1 MKNLKLATKISIIV
15 ITILTIG
22 LVIVWK
28 STDVNVSSVMKDQ
41 IVDEMNDAIKTRSK
55 LIEQYIDS
63 TEAYLIG
70 YAQAPV
76 LKQALLHPDDAEAVA
91 NAQNF
96 TKNYGKENAN
106 LENVYLGDYNT
117 KVLASFVEGPIG
129 KTLREGDALKVL
141 RDTLFA
147 SKETNMWNTGVMASL
162 STGKQVVSMYYP
174 IYNEG
179 APLGYVGSA
188 VYSEDLKNTLDALA
202 EETGNKTD
210 YLLLDAAKNTYIFCG
225 DEEKI
230 GGPIEEKNISEVIGL
245 AKSGNAADGAVYEY
259 KENGKGKLAVYEYM
273 EDRDWVLMVLTDQD
287 EAFATVNHLSLVLM
301 ILCAV
306 LLVLISLAVWFAGCM
321 IAKDIKKVAGIIQ
334 EIGTLDLTLRSKL
347 KKFGSRKDEVG
358 MIAKATQFLTDTVS
372 DAVVIIKEKSTE
384 LLDTSGT
391 LHSGADVT
399 KGSVENV
406 EKAIHDIAES
416 TIQQAE
422 DTQQA
427 VQSVLHIGETIEK
440 TMSETE
446 TLSEYTGSIQK
457 TSEEMRGTV
466 RGLSKVNK
474 NTEKAIDE
482 ISTQTLS
489 TNQSAMKIKDAAQLI
504 TSIAEETN
512 MLSLNASIEAARAG
526 EQGRGFAVVA
536 SQIQNLAEQ
545 SNDSAKMIDSII
557 VTLIEDSNKAVET
570 MLKMKDIMLE
580 QSQQLSHT
588 EDQFSEIYE
597 NIEVT
602 KQGVTSIYN
611 TVKNMDEERLMVV
624 ELVRKLSE
632 IAADNAA
639 GTQEILASTEM
650 LDGMV
655 KDVSE
660 ASEQLVSVSDNI
672 EKSVSGFTV

>member
-55 LIEQYIDS
+55 LIKQYIDS

-76 LKQALLHPDDAEAVA
+76 LKQALLHPDDAGAAA
-91 NAQNF
+91 NAQEF
-96 TKNYGKENAN
+96 TKNYGKENSN

-129 KTLREGDALKVL
+129 KTLREGEALKVL

-147 SKETNMWNTGVMASL
+147 SNETNMWNTGVMASL

-174 IYNEG
+174 IYNDGE
-179 APLGYVGSA
+179 PLGYVGSA

-245 AKSGNAADGAVYEY
+245 AKNEKASGEAVYEY

-287 EAFATVNHLSLVLM
+287 EAFATVHHLSLVLL
-301 ILCAV
+301 ILCAI
-306 LLVLISLAVWFAGCM
+306 LLVLISLAVWFAGCL
-321 IAKDIKKVAGIIQ
+321 IAKDIKKVAAIIQ

-372 DAVVIIKEKSTE
+372 DAVVVIKEKSVE

-427 VQSVLHIGETIEK
+427 VQSVLHIGDTIEK

-466 RGLSKVNK
+466 RGLSKVNR

-482 ISTQTLS
+482 ISAQTLS

-536 SQIQNLAEQ
+536 SQIQNRAEQ
-545 SNDSAKMIDSII
+545 SNDSAKLIDSII

-580 QSQQLSHT
+580 QSKQLSHT

-602 KQGVTSIYN
+602 KQGVTSIYD

-650 LDGMV
+650 LEGMV

>member
-15 ITILTIG
+15 ITILTVG
-22 LVIVWK
+22 LILVWK
-28 STDVNVSSVMKDQ
+28 STDVNVSSVMENQ
-41 IVDEMNDAIKTRSK
+41 IVDEMNDAIRTRSQI
-55 LIEQYIDS
+55 IEQYIAS
-63 TEAYLIG
+63 TESYLVG
-70 YAQAPV
+70 YAQSGV
-76 LKQALLHPDDAEAVA
+76 LKEALLKPNDADVIAEA
-91 NAQNF
+91 QSY
-96 TKNYGKENAN
+96 TKSYGQENKN
-106 LENVYLGDYNT
+106 LENIYLGDYDS
-117 KVLASFVEGPIG
+117 KVIASFVEGPIG
-129 KTLREGDALKVL
+129 KVLREGDSLKAL
-141 RDTLFA
+141 RDSVF
-147 SKETNMWNTGVMASL
+147 KEKAVWNTGIIVSP

-174 IYNEG
+174 IYDG
-179 APLGYVGSA
+179 DKPLGYVGSA
-188 VYSEDLKNTLDALA
+188 IYSEDLKTTLDNLS
-202 EETGNKTD
+202 EESGNKKD
-210 YLLLDAAKNTYIFCG
+210 YLLLDAAKNSYIFCA
-225 DEEKI
+225 DEEKV
-230 GGPIEEKNISEVIGL
+230 GGPVEENSISEAMEL
-245 AKSGNAADGAVYEY
+245 AKSGKTGDVYEY
-259 KENGKGKLAVYEYM
+259 TENGKEKLAVYQYM
-273 EDRDWVLMVLTDQD
+273 PDREWVLMVLTDRD
-287 EAFATVNHLSLVLM
+287 ESFAPVNQLSFVLLIM
-301 ILCAV
+301 CAV
-306 LLVLISLAVWFAGCM
+306 LLVLISLCVWFAGVM
-321 IAKDIKKVAGIIQ
+321 IAKDIVKVARIIQ

-347 KKFGSRKDEVG
+347 KKFETRKDEVG
-358 MIAKATQFLTDTVS
+358 MIAKATQFLTNTVS
-372 DAVVIIKEKSTE
+372 DAVVLIKEKSEE

-391 LHSGADVT
+391 LHSGAEVT
-399 KGSVENV
+399 KGSVDNV

-427 VQSVLHIGETIEK
+427 VDSVLHIGETIEK
-440 TMSETE
+440 TMDETE
-446 TLSEYTGSIQK
+446 TLSKYTGNIQK
-457 TSEEMRGTV
+457 TSEEMRSTV
-466 RGLSKVNK
+466 RGLSIVNG

-482 ISTQTLS
+482 ISAQTLS

-536 SQIQNLAEQ
+536 SQIQKLAEQ

-557 VTLIEDSNKAVET
+557 VALIQDSNKAVET
-570 MLKMKDIMLE
+570 MVRMKDIMLE

-602 KQGVTSIYN
+602 KQSVTSIYD

-639 GTQEILASTEM
+639 GTQEILASSEM
-650 LDGMV
+650 LGGMV

-660 ASEQLVSVSDNI
+660 ASGQLVSVSDEI

>member
-1 MKNLKLATKISIIV
+1 M
-15 ITILTIG
+15 
-22 LVIVWK
+22 
-28 STDVNVSSVMKDQ
+28 
-41 IVDEMNDAIKTRSK
+41 
-55 LIEQYIDS
+55 
-63 TEAYLIG
+63 
-70 YAQAPV
+70 
-76 LKQALLHPDDAEAVA
+76 
-91 NAQNF
+91 
-96 TKNYGKENAN
+96 
-106 LENVYLGDYNT
+106 
-117 KVLASFVEGPIG
+117 
-129 KTLREGDALKVL
+129 
-141 RDTLFA
+141 
-147 SKETNMWNTGVMASL
+147 
-162 STGKQVVSMYYP
+162 
-174 IYNEG
+174 
-179 APLGYVGSA
+179 
-188 VYSEDLKNTLDALA
+188 
-202 EETGNKTD
+202 
-210 YLLLDAAKNTYIFCG
+210 
-225 DEEKI
+225 
-230 GGPIEEKNISEVIGL
+230 
-245 AKSGNAADGAVYEY
+245 
-259 KENGKGKLAVYEYM
+259 
-273 EDRDWVLMVLTDQD
+273 
-287 EAFATVNHLSLVLM
+287 
-301 ILCAV
+301 
-306 LLVLISLAVWFAGCM
+306 
-321 IAKDIKKVAGIIQ
+321 
-334 EIGTLDLTLRSKL
+334 
-347 KKFGSRKDEVG
+347 
-358 MIAKATQFLTDTVS
+358 
-372 DAVVIIKEKSTE
+372 
-384 LLDTSGT
+384 
-391 LHSGADVT
+391 T

-406 EKAIHDIAES
+406 EKAIHEIAES

-427 VQSVLHIGETIEK
+427 VQSVLHIGDTIEK
-440 TMSETE
+440 TMNETE

-466 RGLSKVNK
+466 RGLSKVNR

-482 ISTQTLS
+482 ISAQTLS

-545 SNDSAKMIDSII
+545 SNDSAKLIDSII

-602 KQGVTSIYN
+602 KQGVTSIYD

-632 IAADNAA
+632 IASDNAA

>member
-41 IVDEMNDAIKTRSK
+41 IVDEMNDAIRTRSK
-55 LIEQYIDS
+55 LIKQYIDS

-76 LKQALLHPDDAEAVA
+76 LKQALLHPDDAGAAA
-91 NAQNF
+91 NAQEF
-96 TKNYGKENAN
+96 TKNYGKENSN

-129 KTLREGDALKVL
+129 KTLREGEALKVL

-147 SKETNMWNTGVMASL
+147 SNETNMWNTGVMASL

-174 IYNEG
+174 IYNDGE
-179 APLGYVGSA
+179 PLGYVGSA

-245 AKSGNAADGAVYEY
+245 AKNEKATGEAVYEY

-287 EAFATVNHLSLVLM
+287 EAFATVHHLSLVLL
-301 ILCAV
+301 ILCAI
-306 LLVLISLAVWFAGCM
+306 LLVLISLA
-321 IAKDIKKVAGIIQ
+321 

-372 DAVVIIKEKSTE
+372 DAVVVIKEKSVE

-427 VQSVLHIGETIEK
+427 VQSVLHIGDTIEK

-466 RGLSKVNK
+466 RGLSKVNR

-482 ISTQTLS
+482 ISAQTLS

-545 SNDSAKMIDSII
+545 SNDSAKLIDSII

-580 QSQQLSHT
+580 QSKQLSHT

-602 KQGVTSIYN
+602 KQGVTSIYD

-650 LDGMV
+650 LEGMV